1 MVGSDFGNCVDHRWL
16 AAGGAAVTLS
26 CRPLTVSDYAD
37 ARQLYAALSTGD
49 SLISFEDGLGA
60 FAQLLSHPGTT
71 VMGAAQAG
79 RIVSMAT
86 LHLMPNMTYHGRPFG
101 LIENVVTLPDARGKG
116 CARAVMAALAETA
129 QAASAYKIML
139 LTGRDNDAKGFY
151 ERLGYNADEKHG
163 MILRLDQPS

>member
-1 MVGSDFGNCVDHRWL
+1 MTDL
-16 AAGGAAVTLS
+16 
-26 CRPLTVSDYAD
+26 CRPLTIADYDD
-37 ARQLYAALSTGD
+37 ARHLYAALSTGD
-49 SLISFEDGLGA
+49 SLINFEDGLGA

-116 CARAVMAALAETA
+116 FARAVMAALAETA

-139 LTGRDNDAKGFY
+139 LTGRDNNAKGFY

-163 MILRLDQPS
+163 MILRLDPPS